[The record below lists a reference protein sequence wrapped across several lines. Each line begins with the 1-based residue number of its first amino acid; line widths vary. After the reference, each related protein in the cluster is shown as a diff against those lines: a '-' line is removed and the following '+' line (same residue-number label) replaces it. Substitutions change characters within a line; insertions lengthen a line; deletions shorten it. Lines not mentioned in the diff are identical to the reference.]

1 MLCIFECTLL
11 GGCWRSM
18 IRLSNLC
25 PYALKFVRQKIGAFG
40 NWYLMIVNVLEVFD
54 SNIWW
59 WYWKFL
65 DMGIIGMTFIGK
77 PFNFMFCNFM
87 FFLMKSLK
95 LIKKIYRGHI
105 VTSFCI
111 HSKDML
117 LKTGYNKI

>member
-1 MLCIFECTLL
+1 
-11 GGCWRSM
+11 
-18 IRLSNLC
+18 
-25 PYALKFVRQKIGAFG
+25 
-40 NWYLMIVNVLEVFD
+40 
-54 SNIWW
+54 
-59 WYWKFL
+59 
-65 DMGIIGMTFIGK
+65 MGIIGMTFIGK